1 MHLTVVEDGGGYR
14 ASLDSDHSFTLINN
28 VYAYGEQ
35 PPLVDKPV
43 TLELVSD
50 KFEPSRG
57 PAWFKMLSYNKT
69 VILPSYLLD
78 PNGSSTSQQN
88 ARRVASIAG
97 RSNFKRKGV
106 AQPGDKP
113 WVCNWPGTYLELFI
127 YAQQNSSFS
136 NWGQSL
142 SISPASSTTTSELTS
157 TTPTPTPPPT
167 PVEGSNPSTES
178 SSPPHEGPKTDG
190 TDDPDD
196 KDDADYKDDLDDP
209 DDDTD
214 DHTAKYRFPQRIAR
228 RPEHDP
234 FSTQPTPPTTTT
246 AETTTTPAPNNNNN
260 NFPPLPAPYP
270 RVIKLAE
277 RRIST
282 RGAPPARCTQ
292 VEIQGP
298 GEEARVLRDGNGE
311 AVVVEIEETEVFM
324 GPPVGRGGP
333 PESGKRKREEG
344 GGGVLPREGGGG
356 GGPPD
361 ISPCGCMWFLT

>member
-1 MHLTVVEDGGGYR
+1 
-14 ASLDSDHSFTLINN
+14 
-28 VYAYGEQ
+28 
-35 PPLVDKPV
+35 
-43 TLELVSD
+43 
-50 KFEPSRG
+50 
-57 PAWFKMLSYNKT
+57 MLSYNKT
-69 VILPSYLLD
+69 VIVPSHLLD

-136 NWGQSL
+136 NWGQS
-142 SISPASSTTTSELTS
+142 ISMSSASSTTPTEITSPA
-157 TTPTPTPPPT
+157 PTPTPAPT

-178 SSPPHEGPKTDG
+178 SSPASEGPQTDG
-190 TDDPDD
+190 TADPDD
-196 KDDADYKDDLDDP
+196 K
-209 DDDTD
+209 DDTD
-214 DHTAKYRFPQRIAR
+214 DHTAKYRVPQRIAR
-228 RPEHDP
+228 WPEHSS
-234 FSTQPTPPTTTT
+234 STQPTPTT
-246 AETTTTPAPNNNNN
+246 ETTTTTPTNPFGAIDTDAPNNNNN
-260 NFPPLPAPYP
+260 NFPPLPQPYP

-298 GEEARVLRDGNGE
+298 GEEARVVRDGNGQ

-324 GPPVGRGGP
+324 GPPGGRGGP
-333 PESGKRKREEG
+333 PTEDGERKREVVGEEVRG
-344 GGGVLPREGGGG
+344 GDLLPREGGGG